1 MKRDTLI
8 EIVGQEPLFTTGLLL
23 APGID
28 IHDVRKQ
35 LSRWT
40 NDGSVVK
47 LRRGLYSL
55 GARYRMKDPHP
66 YEVSNALVPG
76 SYVSLETVLVDRGL
90 IPEAVFSTTAVTTGR
105 QGSRKTPFG
114 IFVYQHIRSELFWGY
129 ESVTIGEGRVA
140 FVATP
145 EKALLDMAYLRTRS
159 DELGFACELRLQRL
173 ETIDTERLVRFAA
186 RFGSRKV
193 ERFARN
199 VIALSDSEREEYA
212 GE

>member
-8 EIVGQEPLFTTGLLL
+8 EIVGREPLFTTGMLL
-23 APGID
+23 APGTD
-28 IHDVRKQ
+28 PQDVKKQ

-40 NDGSVVK
+40 RDGSVVQ

-55 GARYRMKDPHP
+55 GARYRMMDPHP
-66 YEVSNALVPG
+66 FEVSNALVAG
-76 SYVSLETVLVDRGL
+76 SYVSLETVLADLGL

-105 QGSRKTPFG
+105 QGLRETPFG
-114 IFVYQHIRSELFWGY
+114 AFVYQHIRPDLFWGY
-129 ESVTIGEGRVA
+129 EPRTLTGGRTA

-159 DELGFACELRLQRL
+159 DDPAFAPGLRLQRL
-173 ETIDTERLVRFAA
+173 ETLDLDRLTSFAE

-193 ERFARN
+193 ERFASK
-199 VIALSDSEREEYA
+199 VVELAASERQEYE
-212 GE
+212 GG

>member
-1 MKRDTLI
+1 MKSAELI
-8 EIVGQEPLFTTGLLL
+8 DAVGREPIFTPGMLLT
-23 APGID
+23 PGTD
-28 IHDVRKQ
+28 ILDVRKQ

-40 NDGSVVK
+40 RDGTVVQ

-55 GARYRMKDPHP
+55 GARYRTTDPHP
-66 YEVSNALVPG
+66 FEVSNALVSG
-76 SYVSLETVLVDRGL
+76 SYVSLETVLADRGL

-114 IFVYQHIRSELFWGY
+114 TFVYHHIKMGLFWGY
-129 ESVTIGEGRVA
+129 EAMPIGDGRIS

-159 DELGFACELRLQRL
+159 DEPGFARELRLQRL
-173 ETIDTERLVRFAA
+173 EILDTARLARFAD

-199 VIALSDSEREEYA
+199 VVSLAREEQEEFDGA
-212 GE
+212 